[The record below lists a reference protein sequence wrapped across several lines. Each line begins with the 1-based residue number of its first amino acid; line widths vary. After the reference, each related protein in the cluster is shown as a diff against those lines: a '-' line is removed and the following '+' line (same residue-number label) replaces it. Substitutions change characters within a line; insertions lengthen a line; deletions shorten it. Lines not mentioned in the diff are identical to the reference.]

1 MVAVAFFALAA
12 AGRVDFA
19 IVSESRSTGV
29 SERKPVGTGV
39 DKRVVDMVAF
49 RKKWENSELE
59 ENERATLYLDAATSK
74 SGTLFLPRY
83 HR

>member
-1 MVAVAFFALAA
+1 M
-12 AGRVDFA
+12 
-19 IVSESRSTGV
+19 
-29 SERKPVGTGV
+29 GTGV

-74 SGTLFLPRY
+74 SGTLFLPRNLTSTHSSY
-83 HR
+83 LKIHTLHVGSFLN